1 MQAWMGSPTHRRNIV
16 DCRFTATG
24 VGCAAEGEHWVQD
37 FGD

>member
-1 MQAWMGSPTHRRNIV
+1 MGSPTHRRNIV

-24 VGCAAEGEHWVQD
+24 CAAEGEHWVQD